1 VKDDHRRYE
10 MHHQINTK
18 ATLWENVHAL
28 MVKHW
33 GKENQSRLA
42 EVAGVG
48 LGTIARIKQ
57 KQTSVG
63 LDVIE
68 RIAEH
73 FHIAPWQLLVP
84 GMDPKN
90 PPTLQPVNEKERQL
104 YEKIMNAAREIA
116 AEPDLKYLKD
126 L

>member
-1 VKDDHRRYE
+1 
-10 MHHQINTK
+10 MNHQINTK

-28 MVKHW
+28 MLKHW
-33 GKENQSRLA
+33 GEENQSRLA
-42 EVAGVG
+42 KVCGVG

-57 KQTSVG
+57 QQTSVG

-73 FHIAPWQLLVP
+73 FHISPWQLLVP
-84 GMDPKN
+84 GMDAKN
-90 PPTLQPVNEKERQL
+90 PPTLQPVNEKERRL

-116 AEPDLKYLKD
+116 AEPDSKYLKD
-126 L
+126 LSNGS

>member
-1 VKDDHRRYE
+1 

-28 MVKHW
+28 MVQHW
-33 GKENQSRLA
+33 GEENQSRLA
-42 EVAGVG
+42 KVCDVG
-48 LGTIARIKQ
+48 LGTIARIKRM
-57 KQTSVG
+57 QTSVG
-63 LDVIE
+63 LDVLE

-73 FHIAPWQLLVP
+73 FHMSPWQLLVP

-90 PPTLQPVNEKERQL
+90 PPTLQPVNEKERRL

-116 AEPDLKYLKD
+116 AEPDSKYLKD